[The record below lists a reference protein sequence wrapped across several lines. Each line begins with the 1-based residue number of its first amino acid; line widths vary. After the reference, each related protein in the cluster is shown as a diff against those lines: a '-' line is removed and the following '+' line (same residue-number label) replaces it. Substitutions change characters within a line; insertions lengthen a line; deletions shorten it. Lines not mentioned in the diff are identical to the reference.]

1 MTWTGFTI
9 DGNFYDLSHLQSSEH
24 YVMVDGQEVKLHV
37 SYSNHCFTDQKENG
51 AMLFKKEQRYWCHER
66 YARSKELP
74 NLIQNNLIEHY
85 AVPYLS
91 KKGESYHYMEAYDYA
106 IFFSLTKPHGTI
118 GELKMKVNSAYELD
132 EWGRDTLPKGKPKR
146 VSWIL
151 SQRLQGKSILN
162 RKR

>member
-91 KKGESYHYMEAYDYA
+91 KKFRVHAKSHRFQERLRAQ
-106 IFFSLTKPHGTI
+106 FFVRHRKDP
-118 GELKMKVNSAYELD
+118 KVLRPPRSA
-132 EWGRDTLPKGKPKR
+132 
-146 VSWIL
+146 
-151 SQRLQGKSILN
+151 QRRKALQLRAETRQFS
-162 RKR
+162 